1 MVVASGPFPT
11 TLFLFLA
18 NFPLMC
24 FCTALHKHPAF
35 SSVAYFLVQS
45 EDEGVIWQKSAFFP
59 MTVVAG
65 TELDLEIN
73 STYTQT

>member
-1 MVVASGPFPT
+1 
-11 TLFLFLA
+11 
-18 NFPLMC
+18 MC

-35 SSVAYFLVQS
+35 SSAAYFLVQS

-65 TELDLEIN
+65 TELDQEIN
-73 STYTQT
+73 STYTQTWIEIF